1 MDDSDNGSAEGESPG
16 DIPAGSTSSARPQQ
30 PIGGMVRDP
39 REVKTNPS
47 LTRFLRER
55 MSAALVSGLV
65 AIGVLRPRTGA
76 ATGCRLGRTRGRL
89 DPCAKAARQSGC
101 PGGSH
106 RAGKGRDPSPR
117 DRTQI
122 WYRRI

>member
-1 MDDSDNGSAEGESPG
+1 MDDSDKPSGEEGAAEGDSPG
-16 DIPAGSTSSARPQQ
+16 GGTRAAPPSSSRPQQ

-65 AIGVLRPRTGA
+65 SIGVLRPRTPSGELGPRHWKGLFAFLGA
-76 ATGCRLGRTRGRL
+76 IFA
-89 DPCAKAARQSGC
+89 
-101 PGGSH
+101 
-106 RAGKGRDPSPR
+106 
-117 DRTQI
+117 
-122 WYRRI
+122 

>member
-1 MDDSDNGSAEGESPG
+1 MDDSDKESSEGPTE
-16 DIPAGSTSSARPQQ
+16 ASTPSARPTAQA

-65 AIGVLRPRTGA
+65 SIGVLRPRTASGE
-76 ATGCRLGRTRGRL
+76 LG
-89 DPCAKAARQSGC
+89 
-101 PGGSH
+101 
-106 RAGKGRDPSPR
+106 PR
-117 DRTQI
+117 SWEGLFAFLASVFAILFVGLT
-122 WYRRI
+122 